1 MDKEEIARPERI
13 GSMNKVIT
21 VRLPEELH
29 NQVKQ
34 VAQKMGIPI
43 SDLINLI
50 LNDYLDNA
58 QLQQ

>member
-1 MDKEEIARPERI
+1 
-13 GSMNKVIT
+13 MNKVIT

-34 VAQKMGIPI
+34 VAKKMGIPM
-43 SDLINLI
+43 SDLINLL